1 MDYDF
6 QKIYSNYIT
15 RLVIFSVFLY
25 GGLRKN
31 EKEYENSVKKFL
43 NKRIKNF
50 NITLE
55 VGPKFSKQDSRDI
68 IIQNL
73 LEEGEEIFINNL
85 VVVQFKTGTKDISL
99 QINLDQEDKYEIYL
113 YNWYHSGL
121 FTLIV
126 TSLNG

>member
-85 VVVQFKTGTKDISL
+85 VVVQFKTGIKDISL

-113 YNWYHSGL
+113 YN
-121 FTLIV
+121 
-126 TSLNG
+126 